1 MYVRASNGNLDTY
14 PYNVG
19 QLRRDNPNVSFPKQI
34 PEETLAEF
42 NIYPVVFTEM
52 PEIDNR
58 TQTVQQESEPS
69 LVDGTW
75 TIGWVVTDKTEEEI
89 QAYDDDV
96 AASNRL
102 IRNSLLAETDWS
114 AMSDVT
120 MTDAQRV
127 YRQALRD
134 ITTHS
139 NWPNLEEADWPTKP

>member
-102 IRNSLLAETDWS
+102 IRHSL
-114 AMSDVT
+114 
-120 MTDAQRV
+120 
-127 YRQALRD
+127 
-134 ITTHS
+134 
-139 NWPNLEEADWPTKP
+139 

>member
-1 MYVRASNGNLDTY
+1 MYVRATNGNLDTY

-69 LVDGTW
+69 LVDDVW
-75 TIGWVVTDKTEEEI
+75 TIDWVVTEKTEEEI
-89 QAYDDDV
+89 QAYDNDV
-96 AASNRL
+96 AASNRM
-102 IRNSLLAETDWS
+102 IRNSLLAETDWT

-120 MTDAQRV
+120 MTDAQRI
-127 YRQALRD
+127 YRQKLRD
-134 ITTHS
+134 LTKNE
-139 NWPNLEEADWPTKP
+139 NWPHLTEADWPVKP